1 MALIEWSD
9 QLSVH
14 IVEFDGDHQRLIAIL
29 NNLWEASEER
39 RGREVIDSILIELL
53 DYTRTHFSREE
64 VMFERWGYPGVEMH
78 KMAHARLLA
87 TLAQLRDKFLAQ
99 QSETVADEVFEFLR
113 DWLIKH
119 ILGDDALYAN
129 FFRSLGINSITAT
142 QGGLPTFSPPLGVA
156 LGLMV
161 GGGIAAGAVA
171 ALTTGWVAVA
181 ALVALVTVLSA
192 GGLLLWLGVAR
203 PVTVAVA
210 QLKALSIN
218 DVSVSADYKGI
229 TCRQTGELMFF
240 LKALRG
246 ALDDLARKSAE
257 SERIL
262 MTSEK
267 ETRQTFLAMSE
278 QLESE
283 INAAVADVTQRSMAL
298 VGVADGMRAQATSV
312 GEQNRQVVVAAGNA
326 TDNVTYVADAAEHMV
341 AALDRM
347 RADAEQSRRIA
358 VSATDQARQSS
369 EIMESLSEAS
379 HRIDAVVAMINAIAG
394 QTNMLALNATIEAAR
409 AGEAGK
415 GFAVVA
421 GEVKDLAN
429 QTTRATSEIAEQVA
443 GIQGAVRQA
452 VESISAV
459 GEIIVQVSDISTAMA
474 ETTSQQ
480 QTSIGAIAA
489 QARQAATSTQMV
501 TSTISG
507 MSQSATE
514 AEQMSALVH
523 DTVTSVSQQL
533 MGMRDHL
540 IATLRGSVVG
550 NRREHVRVEV
560 DLGTLV
566 TARGEQ
572 FSGRVKDLSVGGALL
587 DIQAKGMQRGDKVAF
602 SVNDVESVAAEV
614 VRVSSKGVHLR
625 FNATDTQRARINVIV
640 NGGPAPGEATGGGDD
655 VDLW

>member
-39 RGREVIDSILIELL
+39 RGHEVIDAILGELV
-53 DYTRTHFSREE
+53 DYTRTHFAREE
-64 VMFERWGYPGVEMH
+64 VMFDRWAYPGVELH

-87 TLAQLRDKFLAQ
+87 TAANLHQKFREQ

-129 FFRSLGINSITAT
+129 FFRSLGIDSIEAT
-142 QGGLPTFSPPLGVA
+142 HGTVRSFGPPLGAVMA
-156 LGLMV
+156 GLG
-161 GGGIAAGAVA
+161 GCGIAAALVLAFASGATAMA
-171 ALTTGWVAVA
+171 ALAVLVAV
-181 ALVALVTVLSA
+181 LA
-192 GGLLLWLGVAR
+192 GGGLWLWLGVAR
-203 PVTVAVA
+203 PLTALVA

-218 DVSVSADYKGI
+218 DTSVAGDATGPLF
-229 TCRQTGELMFF
+229 RQTGQALFF

-246 ALDDLARKSAE
+246 ALEDMARKNAE

-262 MTSEK
+262 RTTEK
-267 ETRQTFLAMSE
+267 EMRLTFLGMSE

-283 INAAVADVTQRSMAL
+283 INAAVTDVTQRSMAL
-298 VGVADGMRAQATSV
+298 VDVADGMRAQATTV
-312 GEQNRQVVVAAGNA
+312 GEQNREVVVAAGNA
-326 TDNVTYVADAAEHMV
+326 TENVTYVAEAAEQMV
-341 AALDRM
+341 TTVDRM
-347 RADAEQSRRIA
+347 RADAERSRQIA
-358 VSATDQARQSS
+358 LSATEQAHRSS
-369 EIMESLSEAS
+369 EIMATLSEAS
-379 HRIDAVVAMINAIAG
+379 HRIDTVVAMINAIAG

-421 GEVKDLAN
+421 GEVKNLAN
-429 QTTRATSEIAEQVA
+429 QTTQATSEIAGQVA
-443 GIQGAVRQA
+443 GIQSAVGQA
-452 VESISAV
+452 VEAISAV
-459 GEIIVQVSDISTAMA
+459 GGIIAQVSDISTAMA
-474 ETTSQQ
+474 DVTGQQ
-480 QTSIGAIAA
+480 QSSIAAIAA

-501 TSTISG
+501 SSTISG

-533 MGMRDHL
+533 QGMRDHL

-550 NRREHVRVEV
+550 NRREHVRVELDAGSV
-560 DLGTLV
+560 MTSGGETL
-566 TARGEQ
+566 
-572 FSGRVKDLSVGGALL
+572 SGRVRDLSVGGALL
-587 DIQAKGMQRGDKVAF
+587 DVHGGGLARGHKVVF
-602 SVNDVESVAAEV
+602 TVEDVDGIDAEV
-614 VRVSSKGVHLR
+614 VRMSSKGVHLR
-625 FNATDTQRARINVIV
+625 FSATDTQRARLNIIINRARADQV
-640 NGGPAPGEATGGGDD
+640 ADSDD
-655 VDLW
+655 IDLW